1 MGYSVE
7 PLTSLPDWDAPAE
20 AGAGPGIAAA
30 AAVWAGLA
38 ALGWILVA
46 ALGGPGPVGA
56 LVLVAALGADLLTVG
71 RRAVRR
77 KGARPI
83 APGSS
88 PRLENV
94 FAGLVAQIGL
104 GDVRL
109 LTFSAP
115 APEAVIGDSGGR
127 AVALSDGLV
136 EDFSRTELEAV
147 LAHCLLRIK
156 SHNVWRS
163 RLACHLRWLAGLA
176 GTVVGAH
183 EDVAATA
190 LTRYPPAL
198 AAAIRKS
205 AVDSGRLAPLAF
217 VADHPCHTP
226 PDARLDL
233 LADL

>member
-1 MGYSVE
+1 MDRTEG
-7 PLTSLPDWDAPAE
+7 PLRSLPDWDAPE
-20 AGAGPGIAAA
+20 GAGAGLGTAAT
-30 AAVWAGLA
+30 AAVWALLA
-38 ALGWILVA
+38 GLGWVVVDV
-46 ALGGPGPVGA
+46 LGGPRPVGA
-56 LVLVAALGADLLTVG
+56 LVVVAALGTDMYTVG
-71 RRAVRR
+71 RRAVRGR
-77 KGARPI
+77 GARPI

-94 FAGLVAQIGL
+94 FAGAVARAGL

-109 LTFSAP
+109 LTFSAT
-115 APEAVIGDSGGR
+115 APEAFVCDSGGP
-127 AVALSDGLV
+127 AVAVSEGLA

-147 LAHCLLRIK
+147 LVHCLLRIR
-156 SHNVWRS
+156 SHNLWRS
-163 RLACHLRWLAGLA
+163 RLACHLRWLAGFA

-205 AVDSGRLAPLAF
+205 AVDSGSLAPLAF
-217 VADHPCHTP
+217 VAEHPCHAP
-226 PDARLDL
+226 VGARLDL